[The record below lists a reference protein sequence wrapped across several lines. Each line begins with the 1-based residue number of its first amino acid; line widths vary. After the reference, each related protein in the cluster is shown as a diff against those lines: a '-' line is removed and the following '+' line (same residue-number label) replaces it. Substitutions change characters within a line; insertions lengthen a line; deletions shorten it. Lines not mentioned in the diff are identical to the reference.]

1 MAPGNGDGPTRVR
14 AAVESRPA
22 SGTTSLRPVKRSGQW
37 QLVDAKLRPIRDA
50 NRFLAALA
58 IRGLSRATIRAYG
71 YDLVVL
77 YRWLDRVGYSV
88 RDLTGER
95 LLEYIGSQRA
105 AAAQPTSIN
114 RRLTTAR
121 LLYRFCVGS
130 DLDDGPGALGPAPYY
145 RGPGKDRVLGLQQ
158 LPRRR
163 RLALRVKVPR
173 RVVEPLSSTEVRQF
187 LRSLRRY
194 RDLAIAHVMLLCGL
208 RSAEVLQLQMGDVLV
223 EDRQLRIRGKGQRD
237 RVLPL
242 PELVGRSIADYVRR
256 ERPAGCTT
264 PRLFVILQ
272 GPRRGSPMTMSG
284 LRSLFRQRRRDH
296 AIARAN
302 PHRFRHTFGADMA
315 RSGVRLPILQ
325 RMMGHADGST
335 TLRYIQLSMADIA
348 DEYRRAVAE
357 LQRRYRVH

>member
-14 AAVESRPA
+14 AAVESRPT
-22 SGTTSLRPVKRSGQW
+22 SGTISLRPVKRGGLW

-77 YRWLDRVGYSV
+77 YRWLDRVGYAV

-130 DLDDGPGALGPAPYY
+130 ELDDGPGALGPAPYY
-145 RGPGKDRVLGLQQ
+145 RGRGKDRVLGLQQ

-264 PRLFVILQ
+264 PRMFVILQ

-348 DEYRRAVAE
+348 DEYQRAVVE
-357 LQRRYRVH
+357 LQRRYQVR